1 MENFVVSARKYRP
14 DSFETVVGQ
23 GSITRTLRNAIGTG
37 QVAHAYLFT
46 GPRGVGK
53 TTCARIFAKTINC
66 QNVGEDSEA
75 CGVCDSCKAFND
87 NRSFNIHELDAA
99 SNNHVED
106 IRSLIDQIRIP
117 PQVGKYSIYIIDEVH
132 MLSQQ
137 AFNAFLKTL
146 EEPPAH
152 AVFILATTEKHKI
165 IPTILSRCPIFD
177 FKRIT
182 VRVMMMHLSNVAQKE
197 GVEVDATSLNI
208 IAQKADGSMR
218 DALSIFD
225 QVVSFSGKK
234 VDSRSVIDNLNVL
247 DYEYYF
253 NMTGALLEG
262 DYKKALTIFDEV
274 LENGFDA
281 RNYLNGLGKHF
292 RNLLMGKDQD
302 TIKLMELSGE
312 ISDQYRS
319 YAQKCS
325 VDFLFRAL
333 DIIGAAD
340 ISFKT
345 AKDPRLHLEISLL
358 KLTALNMVQIEV
370 KTASPSVIQK
380 PEVKNEKPAAQDE
393 PSVASVTP
401 EEKDDKVAKDS
412 AGSISG
418 EKLEEVKEEVKEE
431 IKEEISEDKPKD
443 KSELAREESKPLP
456 SLSAIKTGPRI
467 SDYLNNGNGSGGQA
481 KVEEPDVEEELP
493 IVEREL
499 NQENLNEL
507 WLSFADNIKEDQ
519 PRLYNT
525 LTTQKPLLEEDG
537 TIRLNL
543 NNPLQEKALNSIHSE
558 IVAYVVKSTG
568 NQNVKLETMVEK
580 KNSEKKLY
588 TQEEKFKHMQE
599 KNPELG
605 LFRSTF
611 NLDFD

>member
-14 DSFETVVGQ
+14 DSFDTVVGQ
-23 GSITRTLRNAIGTG
+23 GSITRTLKNAIGTG
-37 QVAHAYLFT
+37 QIAHAYLFT

-66 QNVGEDSEA
+66 QNIGDDSEA
-75 CGVCDSCKAFND
+75 CGVCDSCKAFNN

-99 SNNHVED
+99 SNNHVDD
-106 IRSLIDQIRIP
+106 IRNLIDQIRIP

-165 IPTILSRCPIFD
+165 IPTILSRCQIFD

-182 VRVMMMHLSNVAQKE
+182 VRGMMMHLSSVAEKE

-253 NMTGALLEG
+253 NMTGALLDG

-312 ISDQYRS
+312 IGDQYRS
-319 YAQKCS
+319 YSQRCS

-333 DIIGAAD
+333 DIIGVAD
-340 ISFKT
+340 INFKT

-358 KLTALNMVQIEV
+358 KLTALNMGQL
-370 KTASPSVIQK
+370 
-380 PEVKNEKPAAQDE
+380 
-393 PSVASVTP
+393 SVASVAP
-401 EEKDDKVAKDS
+401 AEAPKVEDGKVDEKNVESKSEEKQED
-412 AGSISG
+412 
-418 EKLEEVKEEVKEE
+418 KEEVS
-431 IKEEISEDKPKD
+431 IKSISEARSGGSHQDSTQDKVDDSLTEPKHVV
-443 KSELAREESKPLP
+443 SRIP
-456 SLSAIKTGPRI
+456 IKTGPRI
-467 SDYLNNGNGSGGQA
+467 REFLNNSNGSGSKIEA
-481 KVEEPDVEEELP
+481 EEPVVENEVI
-493 IVEREL
+493 IVEKEL
-499 NQENLNEL
+499 NQDNLNEI
-507 WLSFADNIKEDQ
+507 WLSFANIIKEDQ

-525 LTTQKPLLEEDG
+525 LTTQKPVLDDDV

-558 IVAYVVKSTG
+558 ILAYIVKTTG
-568 NQNVKLETMVEK
+568 KQDVKLVTLVEK
-580 KNSEKKLY
+580 DNTEKKLY
-588 TQEEKFKHMQE
+588 TQEEKFRHMQE
-599 KNPELG
+599 QNPQLG

>member
-1 MENFVVSARKYRP
+1 MVNFVVSARKYRP
-14 DSFETVVGQ
+14 DSFDTVVGQ
-23 GSITRTLRNAIGTG
+23 GSITRTLKNAIGTG
-37 QVAHAYLFT
+37 QIAHAYLFT

-66 QNVGEDSEA
+66 QNIGDDSEA
-75 CGVCDSCKAFND
+75 CGVCDSCKAFNN

-99 SNNHVED
+99 SNNHVDD
-106 IRSLIDQIRIP
+106 ILNLIDQIRIP

-165 IPTILSRCPIFD
+165 IPTILSRCQIFD

-182 VRVMMMHLSNVAQKE
+182 VRGMMMHLSSVAEKE

-253 NMTGALLEG
+253 NMTGALLDG

-312 ISDQYRS
+312 IGDQYRS
-319 YAQKCS
+319 YSQRCS

-333 DIIGAAD
+333 DIIGVAD
-340 ISFKT
+340 INFKT

-358 KLTALNMVQIEV
+358 KLTALNMGQL
-370 KTASPSVIQK
+370 
-380 PEVKNEKPAAQDE
+380 
-393 PSVASVTP
+393 SVASVAP
-401 EEKDDKVAKDS
+401 AEAPKVEDGKVDEKNVESKSEEKQED
-412 AGSISG
+412 
-418 EKLEEVKEEVKEE
+418 KEEVS
-431 IKEEISEDKPKD
+431 IKSISEARSGGSHQDSTQDKVDDSLTEPKHVV
-443 KSELAREESKPLP
+443 SRIP
-456 SLSAIKTGPRI
+456 IKTGPRI
-467 SDYLNNGNGSGGQA
+467 REFLNNSNGSGSKIEA
-481 KVEEPDVEEELP
+481 EEPVVENEVI
-493 IVEREL
+493 IVEKEL
-499 NQENLNEL
+499 NQDNLNEI
-507 WLSFADNIKEDQ
+507 WLSFANIIKEDQ

-525 LTTQKPLLEEDG
+525 LTTQKPVLDDDV

-558 IVAYVVKSTG
+558 ILAYIVKTTG
-568 NQNVKLETMVEK
+568 KQDVKLVTLVEK
-580 KNSEKKLY
+580 DNTEKKLY
-588 TQEEKFKHMQE
+588 TQEEKFRHMQE
-599 KNPELG
+599 QNPQLG